1 MKNHIWI
8 RAVGM
13 RYLRIIA
20 LAWDIILCP
29 VVMFSPAFQAF
40 LLDPEIDD
48 FQKRQEAGGKQERGK
63 TNGWVDVLF
72 AIFPGF
78 YLVHRRWQKMM
89 FLWRW
94 GKPRKGSRNPAY
106 KNRLQRSREQPPWRR
121 KYSAYPGSGR

>member
-72 AIFPGF
+72 AIFQSPDDSMGHFPGILSGAPEAAKNDVF
-78 YLVHRRWQKMM
+78 VAM
-89 FLWRW
+89 
-94 GKPRKGSRNPAY
+94 GKTTERFP
-106 KNRLQRSREQPPWRR
+106 E
-121 KYSAYPGSGR
+121 PGL